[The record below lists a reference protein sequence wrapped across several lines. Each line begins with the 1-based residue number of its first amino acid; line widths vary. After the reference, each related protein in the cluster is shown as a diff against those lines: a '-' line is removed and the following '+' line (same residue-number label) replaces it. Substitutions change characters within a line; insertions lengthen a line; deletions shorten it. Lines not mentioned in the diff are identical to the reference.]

1 MYYTYYIILRIN
13 TGRIISGNN
22 TRAPF
27 IVLTSE
33 GSDPPPTPRRGA
45 DSPESP
51 TMAATTVAVP
61 DEQQPQRPVVPLN
74 ATLCAAAAVQR
85 LDIAEMHEK
94 VMGILATLNEGIGG
108 QDRKEARGQVLQ
120 PLRCDS

>member
-1 MYYTYYIILRIN
+1 MYYTYYSILRIN

-27 IVLTSE
+27 IVTSE
-33 GSDPPPTPRRGA
+33 GSDLPPPPCHPPDTPTRRRLPP
-45 DSPESP
+45 SPESP

-74 ATLCAAAAVQR
+74 ATLSAAAAVQR

-94 VMGILATLNEGIGG
+94 VMGILATL
-108 QDRKEARGQVLQ
+108 
-120 PLRCDS
+120 